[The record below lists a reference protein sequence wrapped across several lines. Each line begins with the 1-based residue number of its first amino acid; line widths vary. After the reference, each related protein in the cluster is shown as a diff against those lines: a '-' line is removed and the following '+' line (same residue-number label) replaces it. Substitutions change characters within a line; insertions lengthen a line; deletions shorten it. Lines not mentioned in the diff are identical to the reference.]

1 MAMNLNGVGYIVR
14 ETARNLIRNSWM
26 SLASV
31 STVAISMFVLSFFLV
46 LTTNLNHVTS
56 VLQSQVEM
64 KVFINRQVPRSQE
77 LALLRKARHWPN
89 VRRID
94 FFTKQ
99 QAAASLKQ
107 EFPDQRDLV
116 TLISKSNP
124 LFDGYDVYT
133 YRPQAIP
140 QLAERFK
147 KQPIVHTVVYEGQVV
162 SRLDKLSNIL
172 RWVGWIVEGL
182 LGLATLFIIVNTIRL
197 AVFARRRE
205 VQVMKLVGAT
215 DWFIRWPFVLEGMV
229 LGILGALVADVVVD
243 GGYRW
248 LTGVAAVALPFWPLA
263 SLHSVMSEVLM
274 FTLIGGVL
282 VGVLASLVALRRFL
296 RV

>member
-172 RWVGWIVEGL
+172 RWVGWVVEGL

>member
-77 LALLRKARHWPN
+77 LALLKKARHWPN

-140 QLAERFK
+140 QLAARFK
-147 KQPIVHTVVYEGQVV
+147 KKSIVHTVVYEGQVV

>member
-1 MAMNLNGVGYIVR
+1 MNLNGVGYIVR

-77 LALLRKARHWPN
+77 LALLKKARHWPN

-140 QLAERFK
+140 QLAARFK
-147 KQPIVHTVVYEGQVV
+147 KKSIVHTVVYEGQVV

>member
-1 MAMNLNGVGYIVR
+1 MNLNGIGYIVR
-14 ETARNLIRNSWM
+14 ETLRNLARNSWM

-46 LTTNLNHVTS
+46 LTTNLNHVTT

-64 KVFINRQVPRSQE
+64 KVFVNPKVGRLKEIS
-77 LALLRKARHWPN
+77 LLNKARHWPN
-89 VRRID
+89 VRHID

-99 QAAASLKQ
+99 QAANSLKR
-107 EFPDQRDLV
+107 EFPNQRDLV
-116 TLISKSNP
+116 ALISKSNP
-124 LFDGYDVYT
+124 LFDGYDVFT

-140 QLAERFK
+140 RLATRFEK
-147 KQPIVHTVVYEGQVV
+147 DPIVHAVVYEGQVV
-162 SRLDKLSNIL
+162 TRLAKLSKVL
-172 RWVGWIVEGL
+172 RWVGWVVEGL

-215 DWFIRWPFVLEGMV
+215 DWFIRWPFVLEGV
-229 LGILGALVADVVVD
+229 ILGLLGAVVADLVVD
-243 GGYRW
+243 AGYRW
-248 LTGVAAVALPFWPLA
+248 LTGVAAIALPFWPLA
-263 SLHSVMSEVLM
+263 SLASVMTQVLL
-274 FTLIGGVL
+274 FTLIGGVF
-282 VGVLASLVALRRFL
+282 VGILASLVALRRFL